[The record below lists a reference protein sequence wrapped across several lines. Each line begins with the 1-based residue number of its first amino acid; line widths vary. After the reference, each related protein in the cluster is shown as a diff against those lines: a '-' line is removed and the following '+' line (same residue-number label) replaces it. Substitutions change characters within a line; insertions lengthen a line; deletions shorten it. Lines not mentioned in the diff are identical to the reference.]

1 MITPI
6 SQEEFEEI
14 QQKGV
19 EEHPKPIP
27 WDILTDE
34 QKRDFFEKINTE
46 VKVKFAS
53 GEIIGF
59 NPFKQCCSMPAQYHY
74 RSYTTDK
81 KMAFR
86 FVHDLVSDIETNGV
100 ETNNIE
106 YLEEAKIKANHMTL
120 NLEL

>member
-1 MITPI
+1 MITSI
-6 SQEEFEEI
+6 SQEEFEEL
-14 QQKGV
+14 QQKVV
-19 EEHPKPIP
+19 EEPKQKS
-27 WDILTDE
+27 WNDLTKE
-34 QKRDFFEKINTE
+34 EKSEFFKRMEGE

-100 ETNNIE
+100 ETNNIQ
-106 YLEEAKIKANHMTL
+106 YLEEAKIKAKHMTL

>member
-1 MITPI
+1 MNTP
-6 SQEEFEEI
+6 EEPKQRSWNDLTKEE
-14 QQKGV
+14 KS
-19 EEHPKPIP
+19 
-27 WDILTDE
+27 
-34 QKRDFFEKINTE
+34 DFFKKMEAE

-59 NPFKQCCSMPAQYHY
+59 NPFKQCCSMPAKYQY
-74 RSYTTDK
+74 RNYTTDK